1 LNPDSLILNLIMIAI
16 FLGIAFPVHEFAH
29 AAVAYRGGDTSVKDK
44 GYLSLNPVKYLD
56 PMGSLILPV
65 VFLVMG
71 GIGLPGAAVYI
82 DRSRLRSA
90 HWDSVVSLAG
100 PAMNFLILVLLA
112 IVLSTPAV
120 ASSDYAPAL
129 AFLALLQASAIVLNL
144 LPLPGFDGY
153 GALWPYLPPA
163 LRTQF
168 DRYAGYAVFALFLL
182 LFLVPPVAR
191 AFWLLVALLTDAV
204 GIPVLLAQAGY
215 AEFRFWD

>member
-1 LNPDSLILNLIMIAI
+1 MSTFVLVLFLWI
-16 FLGIAFPVHEFAH
+16 FSVCLHEFAH
-29 AAVAYRGGDTSVKDK
+29 AVVAYRGGDTSVRDK
-44 GYLSLNPVKYLD
+44 GYLTLNPVKYLD

-90 HWDSVVSLAG
+90 HWDSAVSLSG

-112 IVLSTPAV
+112 TVISTPAV
-120 ASSDYAPAL
+120 AGSDYAPAL

-163 LRTQF
+163 LRTRF
-168 DRYAGYAVFALFLL
+168 DRYAGYAVLALFLL

-204 GIPVLLAQAGY
+204 GVPLPLAQAGY

>member
-1 LNPDSLILNLIMIAI
+1 MSTFALVLFLWI
-16 FLGIAFPVHEFAH
+16 FSVCLHEFAH
-29 AAVAYRGGDTSVKDK
+29 AVVAYRGGDTSVKDK
-44 GYLSLNPVKYLD
+44 GYLTLNPVKYLD
-56 PMGSLILPV
+56 PMGSIILPV

-90 HWDSVVSLAG
+90 HWDSAVSLAG
-100 PAMNFLILVLLA
+100 PAMNLALLA
-112 IVLSTPAV
+112 LLAVVLAMPTV
-120 ASSDYAPAL
+120 AASDYAPAL

-153 GALWPYLPPA
+153 AALWPYLPPGIRA
-163 LRTQF
+163 KF
-168 DRYAGYAVFALFLL
+168 DRYANYAMLALFLM

-204 GIPVLLAQAGY
+204 GIPLLLAQVGY